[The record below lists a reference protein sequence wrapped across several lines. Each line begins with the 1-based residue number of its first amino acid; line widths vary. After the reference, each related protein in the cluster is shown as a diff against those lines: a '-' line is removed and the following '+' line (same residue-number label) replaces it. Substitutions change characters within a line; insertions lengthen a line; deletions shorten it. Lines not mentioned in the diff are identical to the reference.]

1 MKKNL
6 QGISL
11 FSSAGI
17 GELYLKDIGI
27 EIIAANELIEK
38 RAKTYSFFHPETDM
52 ICGDIRKKSIKEK
65 LKSHINNDVSLLI
78 ATPPCQGLSSVGKN
92 KVQEHWANDKRNF
105 LIFDILDIIDFG
117 NFDYVLIENVPRF
130 LKMFFPYEGEFLT
143 LKKIL
148 NKKYSD
154 EYVID
159 IEILDA
165 KDYGIPQT
173 RPRAIIKMYRK
184 GLSWGWPKKEKM
196 ITLKEAI
203 GHLPSLEAGEK
214 SDIPWHYAMPHSKQ
228 IIEALKHTPPGKSAL
243 KNSIYYPKRKDGKKI
258 NGFHNTYKRM
268 VWDQPAHAR
277 TTYCGSISSHNN
289 VHPGRLLEDG
299 TYSDARV
306 LTLMETFVVSSI
318 KSDIKFP
325 EGVSDSFI
333 RTLIGESIP
342 PLMFQKILK
351 EIKVARQKT
360 KVAQQLTL
368 CV

>member
-1 MKKNL
+1 M

-17 GELYLKDIGI
+17 GELYLKDIGV
-27 EIIAANELIEK
+27 EIVAANELIEK
-38 RAKTYSFFHPETDM
+38 RAKIYSYFYPKTDM
-52 ICGDIRKKSIKEK
+52 ICGDIRKKSVKKKIK
-65 LKSHINNDVSLLI
+65 SYINDDISLLI

-92 KVQEHWANDKRNF
+92 KVQEHWAEDRRNF

-117 NFDYVLIENVPRF
+117 NFDYIIIENVPRF
-130 LKMFFPYEGEFLT
+130 LKMFFPHGKEFKT
-143 LKKIL
+143 LQEIL
-148 NKKYSD
+148 NKKYFN
-154 EYVID
+154 EYIID
-159 IEILDA
+159 IGILDA
-165 KDYGIPQT
+165 KDCGIPQT

-184 GLSWGWPKKEKM
+184 GLAWSWPKKEKI

-214 SDIPWHYAMPHSKQ
+214 SDIPWHYAIPHPEQ
-228 IIEALKHTPPGKSAL
+228 IVEALKHTPPGKSAL
-243 KNSIYYPKRKDGKKI
+243 KNKFHYPKRKDGTKI

-289 VHPGRLLEDG
+289 VHPGRLLADG

-306 LTLMETFVVSSI
+306 LTLLETFIVSSI
-318 KSDIKFP
+318 KPDIKFP
-325 EGVSDSFI
+325 EGTSDAFI

-342 PLMFQKILK
+342 PLMFQKILR
-351 EIKVARQKT
+351 EINVVR
-360 KVAQQLTL
+360 QLTL
-368 CV
+368 SI